1 MSLVLS
7 YPLTK
12 VNGKLQQP
20 NPVTTA
26 NDSDSRND
34 NLTHP
39 PGEEPW
45 PVEMLVVNKGDREW
59 GVDKYCCKYP
69 FWPCDQL
76 QKQGL

>member
-39 PGEEPW
+39 PGEEP
-45 PVEMLVVNKGDREW
+45 
-59 GVDKYCCKYP
+59 
-69 FWPCDQL
+69 
-76 QKQGL
+76 